1 MSPFIQLVITLIV
14 ILLAAKTAGF
24 ISRRLGQPSVLGEL
38 LVGLILGPS
47 VLDITHL
54 PFMTDTHLTESI
66 LQYGEFGVLLLM
78 FLAGMELHLGE
89 LRKQVKVS
97 AIAGS
102 LGVVVPVLLGWLAG
116 SLFGMDTPSAIFLGL
131 TTAATSVSISA
142 QTLIEMKVLRSK
154 VGLGLL
160 GAAVFDDILVIIVIS
175 IFLALVSGGGTIWEI
190 LWILVKILL
199 FLFGSLALGL
209 WLLPRIFHRV
219 NKLSVSQGV
228 LTLALIVMLVYGIG
242 AELLGGM
249 AAITGTFIA
258 GLMFSRSPEK
268 HRIEAGFQSIGYGF
282 FIPIFFISIGI
293 NLNLRSLQSDTI
305 LMWLVLCVLGVI
317 GKLIGAGF
325 GAKLS
330 GFTWLESIQLG
341 AGMISRGEVGL
352 IVASV
357 GLTQKLLTPGEFSA
371 IVGMIVVTT
380 IITPPLLRFLFHQ
393 KAAPLQESAAA
404 D

>member
-116 SLFGMDTPSAIFLGL
+116 NLFGMDTPSAIFLGL

-160 GAAVFDDILVIIVIS
+160 GAAVFDDILVIIIIS

-293 NLNLRSLQSDTI
+293 NLNLRSLQPDTI
-305 LMWLVLCVLGVI
+305 VMWLVLCVLGVV
-317 GKLIGAGF
+317 GKVVGAGL
-325 GAKLS
+325 GSKLS
-330 GFTWLESIQLG
+330 GFSWLESLQLG

-380 IITPPLLRFLFHQ
+380 ILTPPLLRFLFHQ